1 MMAKESVKSA
11 AKARAAKAKQATAK
25 VRTVRPTKVVKVGGF
40 MDFVREQGVVGL
52 AVGLAIGTQAGAA
65 VKSIVEGF
73 INPLV
78 AFAVGSQNG
87 LLNAKWTVVTDWHD
101 RTLVLGWGGVVS
113 ALITLVAVAAVIYYV
128 VKGFKLDRL
137 DKKKDA

>member
-1 MMAKESVKSA
+1 MAKTSVKEA
-11 AKARAAKAKQATAK
+11 AKSKAAKAKQASAK
-25 VRTVRPTKVVKVGGF
+25 VRAARPRPRGF
-40 MDFVREQGVVGL
+40 MTFIREQGVVGL

-78 AFAVGSQNG
+78 AFIVGSQEG
-87 LLNAKWTVVTDWHD
+87 LLRAKWVVVKDWHGRD
-101 RTLVLGWGGVVS
+101 LIFAWGQALS
-113 ALITLVAVAAVIYYV
+113 AVITLLAVAAVIYYV

-137 DKKKDA
+137 DKKKD